1 MVQKLKYDAKYAK
14 AMKYI
19 FGKTLICRNLECAT
33 ELGKQFHLDCVTLE
47 GDQVS
52 SKGSLTGGYFNQSR
66 SRLEMQKTRSELME
80 QISTLELEL
89 SSLRQDLSKT
99 ETSINTIVSE
109 MQRTETKQSKAKDIF
124 DKVKADIRLMKEEL
138 GSIERFRGPK
148 ERSLAQCRSSLEAM
162 QATKEGLESELHQ
175 ELMEQLSTSDQGK
188 VDELND
194 AIRRLTQEN
203 KEAFSSRMNLEATKN
218 KLENLLTNNLIR
230 RKDELVQALQEISV
244 EDRKR
249 RLANSKT
256 DLAAAERRIKQINRE
271 LEEVERKVQT
281 AVKNEKALKLELDK
295 WRNKEKEAQD
305 KMEED
310 AKGLEKMASKEVL
323 LQEKIQESL
332 DKIAALGTLPNAP
345 ELHAK
350 YQKMSLKQLFKE
362 LEKANQH
369 LKKYNHVNKK
379 ALDQFISFSEQK
391 EKLYKRKEELDIGGE
406 KIRELIETLEH
417 RKLEAIQF
425 TFKQVTKNF
434 TEVFKKLVP
443 HGRGSLIMR
452 VGADDAPDVNP
463 ERANADQFAGVGI
476 KVSFTGGEGDMREM
490 NQLSGGQKSLVAL
503 ALIFAIQK
511 CDPAPFY
518 LFDEI
523 DQALDAQHRKAIANM
538 IHELSSSAQFI
549 TTTFRPELLEHAHKF
564 YGVKFR
570 NKVSHVECVTQ
581 DEARDFVEDSAQHA

>member
-1 MVQKLKYDAKYAK
+1 MIMFADDSTI
-14 AMKYI
+14 I
-19 FGKTLICRNLECAT
+19 FECKN
-33 ELGKQFHLDCVTLE
+33 END
-47 GDQVS
+47 
-52 SKGSLTGGYFNQSR
+52 Y
-66 SRLEMQKTRSELME
+66 
-80 QISTLELEL
+80 EL
-89 SSLRQDLSKT
+89 S
-99 ETSINTIVSE
+99 IN
-109 MQRTETKQSKAKDIF
+109 KDF
-124 DKVKADIRLMKEEL
+124 DKIMKWMQNNKLTVNLDKTKSMTFKQRESKKIIDVKIEHSGKKVEEVNTTKFLGIYIDNNMTWETHCNYVYEKLRKKKTVNLVFFLTKLIMDAGFVKAESTNLPSIDALMVGEFVALNPDFCSAEQRNDKA
-138 GSIERFRGPK
+138 SIA
-148 ERSLAQCRSSLEAM
+148 SLSFSIQNE
-162 QATKEGLESELHQ
+162 K

-203 KEAFSSRMNLEATKN
+203 KEAFSQRMNLEANKN

-249 RLANSKT
+249 RLANSKG
-256 DLAAAERRIKQINRE
+256 DLNASDKRIKQINKE
-271 LEEVERKVQT
+271 MEEVEKKVQS
-281 AVKNEKALKLELDK
+281 AVKNEKALKMELDK

-350 YQKMSLKQLFKE
+350 YQKLSLKQLFKE

-425 TFKQVTKNF
+425 TFRQVSKNF

-443 HGRGSLIMR
+443 QGRGSLIMR
-452 VGADDAPDVNP
+452 TGADDA
-463 ERANADQFAGVGI
+463 G
-476 KVSFTGGEGDMREM
+476 
-490 NQLSGGQKSLVAL
+490 
-503 ALIFAIQK
+503 
-511 CDPAPFY
+511 
-518 LFDEI
+518 
-523 DQALDAQHRKAIANM
+523 
-538 IHELSSSAQFI
+538 ELSAENRTQIAI
-549 TTTFRPELLEHAHKF
+549 THQSVKEFSVTRKRIAHHENW
-564 YGVKFR
+564 R
-570 NKVSHVECVTQ
+570 
-581 DEARDFVEDSAQHA
+581 